1 MNEFLATVLVLIGYI
16 VGCVTTYVLFRSAPK
31 DGEIHFIKKD
41 NTHNVVDLYCV
52 FKEQPLN
59 LSKKKCL
66 TFEVKE
72 DKPRE

>member
-31 DGEIHFIKKD
+31 DGELHFIKD
-41 NTHNVVDLYCV
+41 NTHKVVDLYCV
-52 FKEQPLN
+52 FKEQPLD
-59 LSKKKCL
+59 LSKKKYL